1 MDLRRILPPC
11 VIALLLVTRG
21 LADAPTPLAG
31 GGRALVSAAVLG
43 DAKASEDQ
51 RTAPPAT
58 PIDPDWVAAEDNAPS
73 GALPGRT
80 APNQPPP
87 REAMP
92 AGQNTT
98 LIDPNWIYAQGPYFD
113 VTAEA
118 LLWRLEPTWSQ
129 AMILNPVLGRTVET
143 NDLDLG
149 FQAGPRVTM
158 AFLSDEPEE
167 LHAIEV
173 SYFGIYNWVDRDS
186 EVAPPGSFLRFPDR
200 LGDVGA
206 TTDFCLAEQM
216 DVRYAVNLNS
226 VELNFVFGEPRAAFH
241 WMLGPR
247 FIRLE
252 ERFDLYSFTAGR
264 IGAYEVGTRNDLWG
278 AQWVARWRQ
287 TGERWEV
294 TAICKIGIF
303 DNQARQSTFLADN
316 DRTEVL
322 RDFRTGAT
330 VASFV
335 LDAGITLA
343 RRIND
348 YWSVLAGY
356 NVFVMDNVARATDQL
371 DFSDSPVSGS
381 RLFLRN
387 DAVAHGMNFGIE
399 ARW

>member
-1 MDLRRILPPC
+1 M
-11 VIALLLVTRG
+11 ALLVVTRA
-21 LADAPTPLAG
+21 LADAPMPSSV
-31 GGRALVSAAVLG
+31 GGRTPGSAAVLG
-43 DAKASEDQ
+43 DAKASDDQ
-51 RTAPPAT
+51 GSAPPVT
-58 PIDPDWVAAEDNAPS
+58 PIDPDWVSAEDATPLTP
-73 GALPGRT
+73 LPTRT
-80 APNQPPP
+80 APNHATAAG
-87 REAMP
+87 ESP
-92 AGQNTT
+92 ARQGTT

-149 FQAGPRVTM
+149 FQAGPRVNM

-173 SYFGIYNWVDRDS
+173 GYFGIYNWVDRDR
-186 EVAPPGSFLRFPDR
+186 EVAPAGSFLRFPDR

-226 VELNFVFGEPRAAFH
+226 VELNFVFGEPRGVFH

-264 IGAYEVGTRNDLWG
+264 IGLYEVGTRNDLWG
-278 AQWVARWRQ
+278 AQWAARWRQ
-287 TGERWEV
+287 TGERWEI

-322 RDFRTGAT
+322 RDSRTGAT

-335 LDAGITLA
+335 LDAGISLA

-356 NVFVMDNVARATDQL
+356 NVFVIDNVARATDQL
-371 DFSDSPVSGS
+371 DFSNSPVSGS